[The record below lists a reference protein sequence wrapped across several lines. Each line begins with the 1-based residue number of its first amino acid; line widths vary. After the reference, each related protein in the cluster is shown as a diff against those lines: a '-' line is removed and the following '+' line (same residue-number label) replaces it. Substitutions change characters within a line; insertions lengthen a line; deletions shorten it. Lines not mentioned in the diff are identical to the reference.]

1 MSEPLVTIEDL
12 SLFLPGE
19 ASRRFVLHH
28 INWQIER
35 GRHCALLGANG
46 SGKSTLLRLLR
57 GELWPAHGHIWWH
70 TPQRREESLLAGRS
84 MTALVS
90 PAQQENYQRQAW
102 DLTGLDILLTGF
114 EDTPLVYSDGGN
126 QAQARKEAAI
136 HMAARL

>member
-1 MSEPLVTIEDL
+1 MSEPLVTIENL

-28 INWQIER
+28 IDWQIER

-57 GELWPAHGHIWWH
+57 GELWPAEGHIWWH
-70 TPQRREESLLAGRS
+70 TPDGREESPLAGRS

-114 EDTPLVYSDGGN
+114 EDTPLVYLSL
-126 QAQARKEAAI
+126 I
-136 HMAARL
+136 HI